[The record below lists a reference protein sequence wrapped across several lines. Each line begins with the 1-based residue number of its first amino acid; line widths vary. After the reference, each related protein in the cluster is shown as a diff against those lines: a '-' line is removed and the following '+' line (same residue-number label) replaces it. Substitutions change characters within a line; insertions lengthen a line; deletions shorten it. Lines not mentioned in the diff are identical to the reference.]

1 LGLAPSEAKTLTKD
15 QLEAVVKHGV
25 EREKDEW
32 RRSRWLAAVIV
43 NISGKSTKK
52 VVTETDLLKFED
64 EKKESSLRALLR
76 SPSAEA
82 SHVSATK
89 CS

>member
-1 LGLAPSEAKTLTKD
+1 MGLAPSEAKTLTKD
-15 QLEAVVKHGV
+15 QLEAVIKHGV
-25 EREKDEW
+25 DKEKDEW

-64 EKKESSLRALLR
+64 ENKESSLRALLR
-76 SPSAEA
+76 SYGERRNQ
-82 SHVSATK
+82 
-89 CS
+89 

>member
-1 LGLAPSEAKTLTKD
+1 VGRLGLAPSEAKTLTKD

-76 SPSAEA
+76 SYGE
-82 SHVSATK
+82 
-89 CS
+89 

>member
-1 LGLAPSEAKTLTKD
+1 VGRLGLAPSEAKTLTKD
-15 QLEAVVKHGV
+15 QLEAVLKYGV

-76 SPSAEA
+76 SYGERRNQ
-82 SHVSATK
+82 
-89 CS
+89 

>member
-1 LGLAPSEAKTLTKD
+1 MGRLGLAPSEAKTLTKD
-15 QLEAVVKHGV
+15 QLEAVIKHGV
-25 EREKDEW
+25 DKEKDEW

-64 EKKESSLRALLR
+64 ENKESSLRALLR
-76 SPSAEA
+76 SYGERRNQ
-82 SHVSATK
+82 
-89 CS
+89 

>member
-1 LGLAPSEAKTLTKD
+1 MSKADALTLTKD
-15 QLEAVVKHGV
+15 EIDAVLKHAL

-52 VVTETDLLKFED
+52 VVSEQDLLRFE
-64 EKKESSLRALLR
+64 EEQKVSSLRALLSSYGR
-76 SPSAEA
+76 
-82 SHVSATK
+82 HDR
-89 CS
+89 

>member
-1 LGLAPSEAKTLTKD
+1 VGRLGLAPSEAKTLTKD

-64 EKKESSLRALLR
+64 EKKESSLRALLTSYGER
-76 SPSAEA
+76 RNQ
-82 SHVSATK
+82 
-89 CS
+89 

>member
-1 LGLAPSEAKTLTKD
+1 MGRLGLAPSEAKTLTKD

-25 EREKDEW
+25 EREKDDW

-76 SPSAEA
+76 SYGERRNQ
-82 SHVSATK
+82 
-89 CS
+89 

>member
-1 LGLAPSEAKTLTKD
+1 MGRLGLAPSEAKTLTKD

-25 EREKDEW
+25 ELEKDEW

-76 SPSAEA
+76 SYGERRNQ
-82 SHVSATK
+82 
-89 CS
+89 

>member
-1 LGLAPSEAKTLTKD
+1 MGLAPSEAKTLTKD

-64 EKKESSLRALLR
+64 EKKESSLRALLNSYGER
-76 SPSAEA
+76 RNQ
-82 SHVSATK
+82 
-89 CS
+89 

>member
-1 LGLAPSEAKTLTKD
+1 VGRLGLAPSEAKTLTKD

-43 NISGKSTKK
+43 NMSGKSTKK

-76 SPSAEA
+76 SYGERRNQ
-82 SHVSATK
+82 
-89 CS
+89 

>member
-1 LGLAPSEAKTLTKD
+1 LRPAKRAKTLTKD

-64 EKKESSLRALLR
+64 EKKESSLRALLTSYGER
-76 SPSAEA
+76 RNQ
-82 SHVSATK
+82 
-89 CS
+89 

>member
-15 QLEAVVKHGV
+15 QLEAVIKHGV
-25 EREKDEW
+25 DKEKDEW

-64 EKKESSLRALLR
+64 EKKESSLRALLTSYGER
-76 SPSAEA
+76 RNQ
-82 SHVSATK
+82 
-89 CS
+89 

>member
-1 LGLAPSEAKTLTKD
+1 LGQLVGRLGLAPSEAKTLTKN
-15 QLEAVVKHGV
+15 QLEAVIKHGV

-64 EKKESSLRALLR
+64 ENKESSLRALLR
-76 SPSAEA
+76 SYGERRNQ
-82 SHVSATK
+82 
-89 CS
+89 

>member
-1 LGLAPSEAKTLTKD
+1 VGRLGLAPSEAKTLTKE

-76 SPSAEA
+76 SYGERRNQ
-82 SHVSATK
+82 
-89 CS
+89 

>member
-1 LGLAPSEAKTLTKD
+1 MGRLGLAPSEAKTLTKD
-15 QLEAVVKHGV
+15 QLEAVVKHAV

-43 NISGKSTKK
+43 NISGKSSKK

-76 SPSAEA
+76 SYGERRNQ
-82 SHVSATK
+82 
-89 CS
+89 

>member
-1 LGLAPSEAKTLTKD
+1 MGRLGLAPSEAKTLTKD

-64 EKKESSLRALLR
+64 ENKESSLRALLR
-76 SPSAEA
+76 SYGERRNQ
-82 SHVSATK
+82 
-89 CS
+89 

>member
-1 LGLAPSEAKTLTKD
+1 MGRLGLAPSEAKTLTKD

-76 SPSAEA
+76 SYGERRNQ
-82 SHVSATK
+82 
-89 CS
+89 

>member
-1 LGLAPSEAKTLTKD
+1 VGRLGLAPSEAKTLTKD
-15 QLEAVVKHGV
+15 QLEAVVKHGI

-76 SPSAEA
+76 SYGERRNQ
-82 SHVSATK
+82 
-89 CS
+89 

>member
-1 LGLAPSEAKTLTKD
+1 VGRLGLAPSEAKTLTKD
-15 QLEAVVKHGV
+15 QLEAVIKHGV

-64 EKKESSLRALLR
+64 ENKESSLRALLR
-76 SPSAEA
+76 SYGERRNQ
-82 SHVSATK
+82 
-89 CS
+89 